1 MLSWIK
7 AISRCI
13 SMHIYELPPVKMHAG
28 NEYST
33 IPPSSASIRSK
44 LNEQIRLYDRAVS
57 QQQLPTYYLA
67 PSPLLLHVLFSSP
80 PPASF
85 LSSFIPLSIF
95 IFPPSF
101 SSFFPFFPLFP
112 STLPPSS
119 LLFALFLLPPPFFH
133 FPPFLVFS
141 LPCLATCSA
150 HMLVTLFSCAFL
162 HSLLVSF
169 FLCFCFIFVYLFNVI
184 VCLEWM

>member
-67 PSPLLLHVLFSSP
+67 PSPLLLHVLFSYP

-85 LSSFIPLSIF
+85 LSSFIPLTIF
-95 IFPPSF
+95 IFSP
-101 SSFFPFFPLFP
+101 FFPFFPLFP

-133 FPPFLVFS
+133 FPSFLVFS
-141 LPCLATCSA
+141 SSLPGYLQCPYACN
-150 HMLVTLFSCAFL
+150 
-162 HSLLVSF
+162 SF
-169 FLCFCFIFVYLFNVI
+169 FLCFLTFFACFILPVFLFHL
-184 VCLEWM
+184 CLFI